1 MADETTSTTTQY
13 SLPPEYI
20 QQFLAGGG
28 AGVPGLFPLLNASMY
43 NQFATMGDPGATP
56 YTYGGE
62 RIAGFTP
69 RETEAFRLSDQAI
82 GSYLPFLQKQESLY
96 GQGLTAAR
104 TGAEQE
110 ADYAQRGADI
120 GLAGTQEAANRLR
133 GGYGLLGEQLGQS
146 RDMLGLAGRTAL
158 GATRGYDP
166 TGYNAYMSPYTDEV
180 VGRTMGDM
188 REQLEQQKAG
198 ARDRA
203 VGAGAFGGSR
213 GRIAEGDIERGGVRS
228 MGDVAAGLRERGYLT
243 AQQQA
248 QGAFEQ
254 QQRRQAGAAS
264 QLGNIAGGLGSLA
277 GQQATAGQNVATGI
291 AGLGIQGA
299 GLMGGLGQQLGGIG
313 SRLAGQYQGFGGNY
327 GQMGAALP
335 QFQRQDIGL
344 LGSVGGAQRNMNQG
358 INDLAYRNFVGQY
371 YMPQQLL
378 GQYSAIGQGIAPLAG
393 GTGVQTQSQPGM
405 DYMTSALGD
414 FWSTLGGQT

>member
-1 MADETTSTTTQY
+1 MADETTTTQY
-13 SLPPEYI
+13 TLPPEYI

-28 AGVPGLFPLLNASMY
+28 EGVPGLFPLLNRSMY
-43 NQFATMGDPGATP
+43 NQFATMGQPGATP

-69 RETEAFRLSDQAI
+69 RETEAFKLSDQAI
-82 GSYLPFLQKQESLY
+82 GSYLPFLQRQESLY

-110 ADYAQRGADI
+110 AAYAQAGADI

-133 GGYGLLGEQLGQS
+133 GGYGLLGEQLGQVT
-146 RDMLGLAGRTAL
+146 RGMLGLTGRTAL
-158 GATRGYDP
+158 GAAGAYDP
-166 TGYNAYMSPYTDEV
+166 TGYSAYMSPYTEDV
-180 VGRTMGDM
+180 IDRSLGDV
-188 REQLEQQKAG
+188 REQMEKQKMG
-198 ARDRA
+198 SRDRA
-203 VGAGAFGGSR
+203 VSAGAFGGSR
-213 GRIAEGDIERGGVRS
+213 GRLAEADIERAGLRS
-228 MGDVAAGLRERGYLT
+228 MGDLSAGLRERGYLT

-248 QGAFEQ
+248 QSAFEQ

-264 QLGNIAGGLGSLA
+264 QLGNVAGGLGSLA

-358 INDLAYRNFVGQY
+358 INDLAYKNFVGQY

-393 GTGVQTQSQPGM
+393 GSGVQTQSQPGI
-405 DYMTSALGD
+405 DYMSSALGN
-414 FWSTLGGQT
+414 FWGALGGQQ

>member
-28 AGVPGLFPLLNASMY
+28 EGVPGLFPLLNASMY

-82 GSYLPFLQKQESLY
+82 GSYLPFLQRQEELY
-96 GQGLTAAR
+96 GQGLTAAQ
-104 TGAEQE
+104 TGAQQE
-110 ADYAQRGADI
+110 ADYAQRGVDI

-146 RDMLGLAGRTAL
+146 RGMLDLAGRTAL

-166 TGYNAYMSPYTDEV
+166 TGYSAYMSPYTDEV

-378 GQYSAIGQGIAPLAG
+378 GQYSAIGQGIGPLAG
-393 GTGVQTQSQPGM
+393 GTGVQTTSQPGI
-405 DYMTSALGD
+405 DYMSSALGD
-414 FWSTLGGQT
+414 FWSTLGGGG

>member
-1 MADETTSTTTQY
+1 MADETTTTQY

-28 AGVPGLFPLLNASMY
+28 EGVPGLFPLLNRSMY
-43 NQFATMGDPGATP
+43 NQFATMGQPGATP

-69 RETEAFRLSDQAI
+69 RETEAFKLSDQAI
-82 GSYLPFLQKQESLY
+82 GSYLPFLQRQESLY

-104 TGAEQE
+104 TGAQQE
-110 ADYAQRGADI
+110 AAYAQAGADI

-146 RDMLGLAGRTAL
+146 RGMLGLTGRTAL
-158 GATRGYDP
+158 GAAGAYDP
-166 TGYNAYMSPYTDEV
+166 TGYSAYMSPYTEDV
-180 VGRTMGDM
+180 IDRSLGDV
-188 REQLEQQKAG
+188 REQMEKQKMG
-198 ARDRA
+198 SRDRA
-203 VGAGAFGGSR
+203 VSAGAFGGSR
-213 GRIAEGDIERGGVRS
+213 GRLAEADIERAGLRS
-228 MGDVAAGLRERGYLT
+228 MGDLSAGLRERGYLT

-248 QGAFEQ
+248 QSAFEQ

-264 QLGNIAGGLGSLA
+264 QLGNVAGGLGSLA

-358 INDLAYRNFVGQY
+358 INDLAYKNFVGQY

-393 GTGVQTQSQPGM
+393 GTAVQTQSQPGI
-405 DYMTSALGD
+405 DYMSSALGN
-414 FWSTLGGQT
+414 FWGALGGQR

>member
-1 MADETTSTTTQY
+1 MTDTTTTTQY
-13 SLPPEYI
+13 TLPPEYI

-28 AGVPGLFPLLNASMY
+28 EGVPGLFPMLNRSMY
-43 NQFATMGDPGATP
+43 NQFATMGQPGATP

-69 RETEAFRLSDQAI
+69 RETEAFKLSDQAI
-82 GSYLPFLQKQESLY
+82 GSYLPFLQRQEDLY

-104 TGAEQE
+104 TGAQQE
-110 ADYAQRGADI
+110 AAYAQAGADI

-146 RDMLGLAGRTAL
+146 RGMLGLTGRTAL
-158 GATRGYDP
+158 GSARGYDP
-166 TGYNAYMSPYTDEV
+166 TGYSAYMSPYTENVID
-180 VGRTMGDM
+180 RSLGDV
-188 REQLEQQKAG
+188 REQMEKQKMG
-198 ARDRA
+198 SRDRA
-203 VGAGAFGGSR
+203 VSAGAFGGSR
-213 GRIAEGDIERGGVRS
+213 GRLAEADIERAGLRS
-228 MGDVAAGLRERGYLT
+228 MGDLSAGLRERGYLT
-243 AQQQA
+243 AQEQA

-264 QLGNIAGGLGSLA
+264 QLGNVAGGLGSLA

-358 INDLAYRNFVGQY
+358 INDLAYKNFVGQY

-393 GTGVQTQSQPGM
+393 GSGVQTQSQPGI
-405 DYMTSALGD
+405 DYMSSALGN
-414 FWSTLGGQT
+414 FWGALGGQT